1 MTHLLTGPWG
11 FLPATPE
18 ELSATGVVLAVATGL
33 TLDLLGRPALI
44 DGELTSWTSQTLLF
58 LVIAGVGQGHALAR
72 AGELRRVVCCLAR
85 TEARLGDTE
94 LSGRGRHGR

>member
-18 ELSATGVVLAVATGL
+18 ALSATGVVLAVATGL

-58 LVIAGVGQGHALAR
+58 LVIAGVINIGTR
-72 AGELRRVVCCLAR
+72 FAGIMRRRVMIVIAWH
-85 TEARLGDTE
+85 A
-94 LSGRGRHGR
+94 

>member
-58 LVIAGVGQGHALAR
+58 LVIAGVIIATAAIWSGLP
-72 AGELRRVVCCLAR
+72 RR
-85 TEARLGDTE
+85 E
-94 LSGRGRHGR
+94 LSRLKVPPQRYRSRRSPLNAAT

>member
-58 LVIAGVGQGHALAR
+58 LVIAGVIIIVSFFSFLVIFVALFFII
-72 AGELRRVVCCLAR
+72 VVWLV
-85 TEARLGDTE
+85 LIFDTPN
-94 LSGRGRHGR
+94 SFC